1 MSGIWD
7 IVGKIFKSK
16 TLIVNWAALVAATL
30 TVWTQSDLI
39 AQHPDVLGYMIS
51 ALAGVNLV
59 MRWLTT
65 LPLSDK

>member
-30 TVWTQSDLI
+30 TLWTNSELVQQYPDI
-39 AQHPDVLGYMIS
+39 AGALVA
-51 ALAGVNLV
+51 ALAGVNIVL
-59 MRWLTT
+59 RWLTS
-65 LPLSDK
+65 LPLNER

>member
-1 MSGIWD
+1 MGSIWD
-7 IVGKIFKSK
+7 IVGKVFKSK

-30 TVWTQSDLI
+30 TLWTNSELVAQYPDI
-39 AQHPDVLGYMIS
+39 AGALVA

-59 MRWLTT
+59 LRWVTT

>member
-1 MSGIWD
+1 MGSIWD
-7 IVGKIFKSK
+7 IVGKVFKSK

-39 AQHPDVLGYMIS
+39 TSHPDVLGYMIS
-51 ALAGVNLV
+51 ALAGINIV

-65 LPLSDK
+65 LPLSEK